1 MSGNDHREEDNQL
14 LGNIILTA
22 IMLGLMILAYTF
34 YDNNR
39 QLKLEH
45 KQDLEEMAVKLER
58 SSEKQLS
65 YKQRLLLVSHPST
78 QKILLKGTDN
88 SPESYATV
96 MYNPELQK
104 ILLDPAGM
112 VEPMEGMAFQLW
124 GKVKGDYLDMGV
136 IDQDQ
141 DLIALEYF
149 LDGVDAFIITL
160 QIEGGDDIPD
170 MDYVYVKGRNR

>member
-1 MSGNDHREEDNQL
+1 MSETEYKQEDSQM

-22 IMLGLMILAYTF
+22 IMLGLMILAYQL
-34 YDNNR
+34 YDNNQ
-39 QLKLEH
+39 QLRLEH
-45 KQDLEEMAVKLER
+45 KQDLEEMAVKLEL

-78 QKILLKGTDN
+78 KKILLKGTDN

-112 VEPMEGMAFQLW
+112 VEPLEGMAFQLW
-124 GKVKGDYLDMGV
+124 GYVNGAYVDMGV

-141 DLIALEYF
+141 DLIALENFVENVKSY
-149 LDGVDAFIITL
+149 IITL

-170 MDYVYVKGRNR
+170 KDYIYVKGK

>member
-1 MSGNDHREEDNQL
+1 MSETDYREEDSQL

-22 IMLGLMILAYTF
+22 IMLGLMILAYTL

-65 YKQRLLLVSHPST
+65 YKQRLILVSHPST
-78 QKILLKGTDN
+78 KKILLRGTVN
-88 SPESYATV
+88 SPESYATI
-96 MYNPELQK
+96 MYNTELEK

-112 VEPMEGMAFQLW
+112 VEPIEGMAFQLW
-124 GKVKGDYLDMGV
+124 GKVNGEYIDMGV

-141 DLIALEYF
+141 DLIALDEFVADVKSY
-149 LDGVDAFIITL
+149 IITL

-170 MDYVYVKGRNR
+170 MDYIYVEGK

>member
-1 MSGNDHREEDNQL
+1 MSKTEYQQEESQL

-22 IMLGLMILAYTF
+22 IMLGLMILSYQL
-34 YDNNR
+34 YDGNR
-39 QLKLEH
+39 KLKLEH

-58 SSEKQLS
+58 SSEKQII
-65 YKQRLLLVSHPST
+65 YKQRLLLIADPAT
-78 QKILLKGTDN
+78 KKILLKGTDN

-96 MYNPELQK
+96 MYNTELKK

-124 GKVKGDYLDMGV
+124 GKVDNDYIDMGV

-141 DLIALEYF
+141 DLIALDEFVSDVTEY
-149 LDGVDAFIITL
+149 IITL
-160 QIEGGDDIPD
+160 QIEGGDNIPD
-170 MDYVYVKGRNR
+170 KDYIYVKGRNR